1 MQYEQVKAE
10 LQKLGDKRAVA
21 VWQKMG
27 MDTANYWGVGLTNL
41 KNFSK
46 KIKKNHQLA
55 EQLRKSGIRDALLLS
70 FMIDEPQKIS
80 KLQAKNILKLIDFW
94 DSADNFCSYILVNTP
109 YVFELIDEWKDSS
122 KEMTK
127 RCAYISVSELAKNGK
142 KIEENYFIE
151 FLVRIEKEIGYSK
164 NWVREAM
171 LYALINIG
179 SRSDSL
185 RTKAIDVAGKIGR
198 IEIDYGETSCKA
210 PDPIKHLSKEKLRS
224 GAK

>member
-27 MDTANYWGVGLTNL
+27 MDTVNYWGVGLTNL

-55 EQLRKSGIRDALLLS
+55 EQLRKSGIHDALLLS

-80 KLQAKNILKLIDFW
+80 KLQAKNILKLINFR
-94 DSADNFCSYILVNTP
+94 DSADNFCSCILVNTP

-127 RCAYISVSELAKNGK
+127 RCAYISVSELAKNSK

-179 SRSDSL
+179 NRSNSL
-185 RTKAIDVAGKIGR
+185 RVKAIDVAGKIGR
-198 IEIDYGETSCKA
+198 VEIDYGETSCKA

-224 GAK
+224 SAK